1 MSKFNRPDARAAVSS
16 PVKTKSRAS
25 GRTYEGA
32 PGHARDAKSELFLL
46 AVANMVSEDTFYERA
61 KDRDDRFT
69 SLIHKLA
76 VEDADWTARLLGW
89 LRNGA
94 HMRSASLVGAA
105 EYVKARLNAAGTR
118 ERRTHEAGEGPGA
131 AAFGG
136 DSLAYRTTTNR
147 RVIDS
152 VLQRA
157 DEPGEML
164 AYWTSKYGR
173 NIPKPVKRGVA
184 DAVGRLYTERNLLK
198 YDTDSKGFRFGD
210 VVDLVHP
217 VAGSH
222 SEAWREW
229 QGELFRYALD
239 RRHNRGT
246 VPNPDLLP
254 MLAYNLA
261 FLESAGENPECL
273 LDTDALKRAGLTWE
287 NALSLAGSKVDKK
300 ALWEAMIPSM
310 GYMALLRNLRNFDQ
324 AGVSDEVAEQVAAR
338 LADPEQVEKSR
349 QFPFRFL
356 AAYNAAPSLRWS
368 WALEKALNASLSNVP
383 TLPGRTLILVDRS
396 GSMFGA
402 ISQRSGLNRAD
413 SAAIFGTAL
422 AIRAA
427 SADLVEF
434 GTSHRPVRFSAGS
447 SVLSTLKEFTSMG
460 GTNTAEAVRANYRRH
475 DRVVIVTDEQAWS
488 GYHGADPLGQVPA
501 NVPVYTW
508 NLAGHQYGH
517 GPSGES
523 QRHTFGG
530 LTDAAFRMIPLL
542 EVGQNATWPF

>member
-1 MSKFNRPDARAAVSS
+1 MSKFNRPRARPAAAS
-16 PVKTKSRAS
+16 PVKTEARPT
-25 GRTYEGA
+25 GRTHEGA

-46 AVANMVSEDTFYERA
+46 AVANMVGEDTFYERA
-61 KDRDDRFT
+61 KARDDRY
-69 SLIHKLA
+69 SALVRRLA
-76 VEDADWTARLLGW
+76 VEDAEWTARLLAW
-89 LRNGA
+89 LRADA

-105 EYVKARLNAAGTR
+105 EYVKGRLDAAGSR
-118 ERRTHEAGEGPGA
+118 ERHTHEAGEGADA
-131 AAFGG
+131 ASFGG
-136 DSLAYRTTTNR
+136 DSLGYRTTTNR

-184 DAVGRLYTERNLLK
+184 DAVGRLFTERNLLK

-210 VVDLVHP
+210 VLDLVHP
-217 VAGSH
+217 SPDGDKS
-222 SEAWREW
+222 W
-229 QGELFRYALD
+229 QGALFAYALD
-239 RRHNRGT
+239 RRHNRGSI
-246 VPNPDLLP
+246 PDPDVLP

-261 FLESAGENPECL
+261 FLESAGENPERL
-273 LDTDALKRAGLTWE
+273 LDAAALKRAGLTWE
-287 NALSLAGSKVDKK
+287 NALSLAGNKVDKK
-300 ALWEAMIPSM
+300 ALWEALIPTM

-324 AGVSDEVAEQVAAR
+324 AGVSDEVAEQVAAK
-338 LADPEQVEKSR
+338 LADPEQVTKSR

-383 TLPGRTLILVDRS
+383 SMPGRTLILVDRS
-396 GSMFGA
+396 GSMFGS

-422 AIRAA
+422 AVRAA

-434 GTSHRPVRFSAGS
+434 GTSHRPVRVSAGA
-447 SVLSTLKEFTSMG
+447 SVLAVLKEFTSMG
-460 GTNTAEAVRANYRRH
+460 GTNTAEAVRSNYRAH
-475 DRVVIVTDEQAWS
+475 DRVVIVTDEQAWG
-488 GYHGADPLGQVPA
+488 GYYGADPLGQVPV
-501 NVPVYTW
+501 NVPIYTW
-508 NLAGHQYGH
+508 NLAGYEHGH
-517 GPSGES
+517 GPSGEG

-542 EVGQNATWPF
+542 EAGRNADWPF